1 MRRFRIGSG
10 IWFGSLS
17 VALAATG
24 SWFAL
29 RDLRRPPRRLYVSSF
44 PSAAP
49 SSVTGPR
56 VALPSSFEE
65 DVARVEAEVDRI
77 YAEALRQAK
86 QTQLRAPRT
95 TAILRQHLLL

>member
-29 RDLRRPPRRLYVSSF
+29 RDLRRPPRRVYVSSS

-65 DVARVEAEVDRI
+65 DVARDEAEVDPTE
-77 YAEALRQAK
+77 AEAPPPANETHLA
-86 QTQLRAPRT
+86 APRT
-95 TAILRQHLLL
+95 PPIPR